1 MSLGLGT
8 SDASVTQARFLP
20 GRDARHDKK
29 DTSAKNPYGL
39 IESCVH
45 HASLPSH
52 DRFVSVR
59 TPLMGGLA
67 TLNDVIMGRE
77 LAADPARQPG
87 QAQLGKTGRRLS
99 VLMV

>member
-1 MSLGLGT
+1 
-8 SDASVTQARFLP
+8 
-20 GRDARHDKK
+20 
-29 DTSAKNPYGL
+29 
-39 IESCVH
+39 VH

-52 DRFVSVR
+52 DRFVSAS
-59 TPLMGGLA
+59 TPLMGGLV

-77 LAADPARQPG
+77 LAADPAHQPG

>member
-67 TLNDVIMGRE
+67 TPNDVIMGSPA
-77 LAADPARQPG
+77 LGPARS
-87 QAQLGKTGRRLS
+87 R
-99 VLMV
+99 